1 MLQMLSVNFYSFNLS
16 INFKINGSNLAWP
29 ETEGC
34 CSGVRLLS
42 VQQYQTIVLCL
53 TQVVTG
59 GEMAEA
65 EGLTPSDVTPAPATI
80 QEKDSPVSMHLFHF
94 PHNPLNMSC

>member
-1 MLQMLSVNFYSFNLS
+1 MD
-16 INFKINGSNLAWP
+16 NFKINGSNLAWP

-42 VQQYQTIVLCL
+42 VQQYQAIFLCL
-53 TQVVTG
+53 AQVVTG

-65 EGLTPSDVTPAPATI
+65 EWLTPSDVTPAPATI
-80 QEKDSPVSMHLFHF
+80 QEKDCEYACMHLF
-94 PHNPLNMSC
+94 